1 MTMTVPVQSLASTLR
16 GWFGAARK
24 WVAANPLTRRPGRQF
39 EARVP
44 GRTAADATTRL
55 TPTSSPTSGHG
66 AESDSSDTLA
76 ATGIAP
82 EDWDLLFRTALE
94 LLARLADEKAAPVGT
109 GAGWQ
114 APGTVLSECL
124 DALDQ
129 LRRSVPP
136 GR

>member
-1 MTMTVPVQSLASTLR
+1 VPA
-16 GWFGAARK
+16 
-24 WVAANPLTRRPGRQF
+24 
-39 EARVP
+39 
-44 GRTAADATTRL
+44 RTAADVTARMTAS
-55 TPTSSPTSGHG
+55 SSPTSRHG

-76 ATGIAP
+76 ATDIAP
-82 EDWDLLFRTALE
+82 QDWDLLFRAALE

-129 LRRSVPP
+129 LRRAVPAAHCQQMSEATYTDCGHEARVCGP
-136 GR
+136 PSGSDR